1 MLLYFALDDESTCF
15 HSSKIFNDLRE
26 LYDELINYRNNVH
39 YVYSTSLFV
48 YDTVSNKECSIII
61 NANDIKSLSFELLKS
76 YVDIFN
82 DYYYR
87 EGRFI
92 QTIKCEVSGD
102 DCGNFDYDTVTLI
115 FDDSSELVL

>member
-61 NANDIKSLSFELLKS
+61 NANDIKSLSFERLEFYVNLFTAYYNDGMVIKS
-76 YVDIFN
+76 
-82 DYYYR
+82 
-87 EGRFI
+87 
-92 QTIKCEVSGD
+92 IKCEISGD
-102 DCGNFDYDTVTLI
+102 ECGNFEHDFVTLI
-115 FDDSSELVL
+115 FEDSSELVL

>member
-15 HSSKIFNDLRE
+15 HSSKIFNVLKE

-61 NANDIKSLSFELLKS
+61 NANDIKSLSFERLEFYVNLFTAYYNDGMVIKS
-76 YVDIFN
+76 
-82 DYYYR
+82 
-87 EGRFI
+87 
-92 QTIKCEVSGD
+92 IKCEISGD
-102 DCGNFDYDTVTLI
+102 ECGNFEHGFVTLI
-115 FDDSSELVL
+115 FEDSSELVL

>member
-26 LYDELINYRNNVH
+26 LYDELINYCNNVH

-61 NANDIKSLSFELLKS
+61 NANDIKSLSFELLES
-76 YVDIFN
+76 YVNLFTAYYN
-82 DYYYR
+82 D
-87 EGRFI
+87 GMVI
-92 QTIKCEVSGD
+92 KSIKCEISGD
-102 DCGNFDYDTVTLI
+102 ECGNFEHDFVTLI
-115 FDDSSELVL
+115 FEDSSELVL

>member
-61 NANDIKSLSFELLKS
+61 NANDIKSLSFERLEFYVNLFTAYYNDGMVIKS
-76 YVDIFN
+76 IN
-82 DYYYR
+82 
-87 EGRFI
+87 
-92 QTIKCEVSGD
+92 CEISGD
-102 DCGNFDYDTVTLI
+102 ECGNFEHDFVTLI
-115 FDDSSELVL
+115 FEDSSELVL

>member
-15 HSSKIFNDLRE
+15 HSSKIFNDLKE

-61 NANDIKSLSFELLKS
+61 NANDIKSLSFERLEFYVNLFTAYYNDGMVIKS
-76 YVDIFN
+76 
-82 DYYYR
+82 
-87 EGRFI
+87 
-92 QTIKCEVSGD
+92 IKCEISGD
-102 DCGNFDYDTVTLI
+102 ECGNFEHDFVTLI
-115 FDDSSELVL
+115 FEDSSELVL

>member
-61 NANDIKSLSFELLKS
+61 NANDIESLSFERLEFYVNLFTAYYNDGMVIKS
-76 YVDIFN
+76 
-82 DYYYR
+82 
-87 EGRFI
+87 
-92 QTIKCEVSGD
+92 IKCEISGD
-102 DCGNFDYDTVTLI
+102 ECGNFEHDFVTLI
-115 FDDSSELVL
+115 FEDSSELVL

>member
-15 HSSKIFNDLRE
+15 HSSKIFNDLKE

-61 NANDIKSLSFELLKS
+61 NANDIKSLSFERLEFYVNLFTAYYNDGMVIKS
-76 YVDIFN
+76 
-82 DYYYR
+82 
-87 EGRFI
+87 
-92 QTIKCEVSGD
+92 IKCEISGD
-102 DCGNFDYDTVTLI
+102 ECGNFEHDFVTLI

>member
-15 HSSKIFNDLRE
+15 HSSKIFTDLKE

-61 NANDIKSLSFELLKS
+61 NANDIKSLSFERLEFYVNLFTAYYNDGMVIKS
-76 YVDIFN
+76 
-82 DYYYR
+82 
-87 EGRFI
+87 
-92 QTIKCEVSGD
+92 IKCEISGD
-102 DCGNFDYDTVTLI
+102 ECGNFEHDFVTLI
-115 FDDSSELVL
+115 FEDSSELVL

>member
-15 HSSKIFNDLRE
+15 HSSKILNDLKE

-61 NANDIKSLSFELLKS
+61 NANDIKSLSFERLEFYVNLFTAYYNDGMVIKS
-76 YVDIFN
+76 
-82 DYYYR
+82 
-87 EGRFI
+87 
-92 QTIKCEVSGD
+92 IKCEISGD
-102 DCGNFDYDTVTLI
+102 ECGNFEHDFVTLI
-115 FDDSSELVL
+115 FEDSSELVL

>member
-15 HSSKIFNDLRE
+15 HSSKIFNDLKE

-61 NANDIKSLSFELLKS
+61 NANDIKSLSFELLES
-76 YVDIFN
+76 YVNLFTAYYN
-82 DYYYR
+82 D
-87 EGRFI
+87 GMVI
-92 QTIKCEVSGD
+92 KSIKCEISGD
-102 DCGNFDYDTVTLI
+102 ECGNFEHDFVTLI
-115 FDDSSELVL
+115 FEDSSELVL

>member
-15 HSSKIFNDLRE
+15 HSSKIFNDLKE

-61 NANDIKSLSFELLKS
+61 NANDIKSLSFERLEFYVNLFTAYYNDGMVIKS
-76 YVDIFN
+76 
-82 DYYYR
+82 
-87 EGRFI
+87 
-92 QTIKCEVSGD
+92 IKCEISGD
-102 DCGNFDYDTVTLI
+102 DCGNFEHDFVTLI
-115 FDDSSELVL
+115 FEDSSELVL

>member
-1 MLLYFALDDESTCF
+1 MLLYFALDDEHTCF

-61 NANDIKSLSFELLKS
+61 NANDIKSLSFERLEFYVNLFTAYYNDGMVIKS
-76 YVDIFN
+76 
-82 DYYYR
+82 
-87 EGRFI
+87 
-92 QTIKCEVSGD
+92 IKCEISGD
-102 DCGNFDYDTVTLI
+102 ECCNFEHDFVTLI
-115 FDDSSELVL
+115 FEDSSELLL